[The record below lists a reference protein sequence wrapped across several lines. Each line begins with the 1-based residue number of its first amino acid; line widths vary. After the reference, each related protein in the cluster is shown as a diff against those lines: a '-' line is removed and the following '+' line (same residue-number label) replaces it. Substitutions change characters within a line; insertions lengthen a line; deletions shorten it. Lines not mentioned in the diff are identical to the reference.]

1 MSKLKKRGS
10 ITAVSCSQKENSGK
24 SGGITT
30 VKKKVTTSYKVPPL
44 TLRMSL
50 RDKQAIGDWVGDL
63 QELSERNVSAAKLFR
78 ALVLYRRKIDNEEL
92 IELINKMN

>member
-1 MSKLKKRGS
+1 MSKLKKRGA
-10 ITAVSCSQKENSGK
+10 ITAISTDKKEGSSK
-24 SGGITT
+24 SIGITT

-50 RDKQAIGDWVGDL
+50 TDKERITDWVSNL
-63 QELSERNVSAAKLFR
+63 QEQTERNVSAAKLFR
-78 ALVLYRRKIDNEEL
+78 ALALYRDKIDDEDL

>member
-1 MSKLKKRGS
+1 MTKLKKRGA
-10 ITAVSCSQKENSGK
+10 ITAISTHKNEGSSK
-24 SGGITT
+24 STGITT

-50 RDKQAIGDWVGDL
+50 TDKERITDWVANL
-63 QELSERNVSAAKLFR
+63 QEQTERNVSAAKLYR
-78 ALVLYRRKIDNEEL
+78 ALVLYRDKIDDEDL

>member
-1 MSKLKKRGS
+1 MTKLKKRGA
-10 ITAVSCSQKENSGK
+10 ITAISTHKNEGSSK
-24 SGGITT
+24 STGITT

-50 RDKQAIGDWVGDL
+50 TDKERITDWVANL
-63 QELSERNVSAAKLFR
+63 QEQTERNVSAAKLYR
-78 ALVLYRRKIDNEEL
+78 ALALYRDKIDDEDL

>member
-1 MSKLKKRGS
+1 MSKLKKRGA
-10 ITAVSCSQKENSGK
+10 ITTISAHKNEGSSK
-24 SGGITT
+24 STGITT

-50 RDKQAIGDWVGDL
+50 TDKERISDWVANL
-63 QELSERNVSAAKLFR
+63 QEQTERNVSAAKLYR
-78 ALVLYRRKIDNEEL
+78 ALALYRDKIDDEDL

>member
-1 MSKLKKRGS
+1 MAKLKARGA
-10 ITAVSCSQKENSGK
+10 ITVTSSTDNK
-24 SGGITT
+24 SDKPQAITT

-50 RDKQAIGDWVGDL
+50 KDKERITGWVDDL

-78 ALVLYRRKIDNEEL
+78 ALALYRDNIDDDEL
-92 IELINKMN
+92 IKLIDKMN

>member
-1 MSKLKKRGS
+1 MTKLKKRGA
-10 ITAVSCSQKENSGK
+10 ITAISTHKNEGSSK
-24 SGGITT
+24 STGITT

-50 RDKQAIGDWVGDL
+50 TDKERITDWVANL
-63 QELSERNVSAAKLFR
+63 QEQTERNVSAAKLYR
-78 ALVLYRRKIDNEEL
+78 ALALYREKIDDEDL

>member
-1 MSKLKKRGS
+1 MSKLKKRGA
-10 ITAVSCSQKENSGK
+10 ITTISTHKNEGSSK
-24 SGGITT
+24 STGITT

-50 RDKQAIGDWVGDL
+50 TDKERITDWVANL
-63 QELSERNVSAAKLFR
+63 QEQTERNVSAAKLYR
-78 ALVLYRRKIDNEEL
+78 ALALYRDKIDDEDL

>member
-1 MSKLKKRGS
+1 MAKLKARGA
-10 ITAVSCSQKENSGK
+10 ITVTSSTDTKNDKLQA
-24 SGGITT
+24 ITT

-50 RDKQAIGDWVGDL
+50 KDKERIVGWVDDL

-78 ALVLYRRKIDNEEL
+78 ALALYRDSIDDKEL
-92 IELINKMN
+92 IKLIDKMN

>member
-1 MSKLKKRGS
+1 MGKLKRRGAIKDIS
-10 ITAVSCSQKENSGK
+10 SSLREGLDKPS
-24 SGGITT
+24 GITT

-50 RDKQAIGDWVGDL
+50 ADKKAIGDWVDDL
-63 QELSERNVSAAKLFR
+63 QKLSERNVSAAKLFR
-78 ALVLYRRKIDNEEL
+78 ALTLYRDNIDNEDL